1 MEKLPKSNH
10 YNRDPHNQDFCVRTK
25 DLPMQNSP
33 YWSTESCLVCKEF
46 GVSCASNIKWKISP
60 LALRVSYCC
69 VLKNCRHSHRQPCF
83 PYDLF
88 VAGRNNIHHP
98 LPSVPSSHTQ
108 ECDFSTI
115 FSNFQTLL
123 AAFFPHNRYILTNL
137 ATFLEKNLSY
147 RSVGRCLQYCS
158 ASASYDSPGA
168 VSPLS
173 ASVLSSER
181 QRNSASS
188 WPYRSRLVSKSFT
201 KQHFQAPVAYW
212 LFGLLNMNIIRLLIC
227 AFIVTQTQAVRWMR
241 QNSNIAKTTAYSRFF
256 SAS

>member
-10 YNRDPHNQDFCVRTK
+10 YNRDPHNQDFCLRTK

-98 LPSVPSSHTQ
+98 LPSAPSSHTQ

-137 ATFLEKNLSY
+137 ATFLKKALAIVQLEDVSSTAPRARAMILQAQCHPS
-147 RSVGRCLQYCS
+147 RRLFWAVSGRETALSVGRIAADSSVNHLQ
-158 ASASYDSPGA
+158 
-168 VSPLS
+168 
-173 ASVLSSER
+173 
-181 QRNSASS
+181 NS
-188 WPYRSRLVSKSFT
+188 VSKHLSLTDCLDF
-201 KQHFQAPVAYW
+201 
-212 LFGLLNMNIIRLLIC
+212 
-227 AFIVTQTQAVRWMR
+227 
-241 QNSNIAKTTAYSRFF
+241 
-256 SAS
+256 